1 MRIKT
6 LKADIIKNSRN
17 ENTIQITI
25 NKKFKASVPSGAST
39 GTHEV
44 KAYKKTAKY
53 AVDYL
58 NKHHDHWKNRSFEEF
73 YDLEIFENLDL
84 GGNPTLALQLA
95 TLKAMSNNKIYKY
108 LNPRT
113 KTLPTPLGNVI
124 GGGSHTK
131 LKSSDVQEFL
141 LIPKAKTFKER
152 YLANKEA
159 YQEIKKQLQTKKI
172 TDEGALIPNQSTT
185 ETLEFLNEYL
195 QDKILGIKIHLG
207 LDIAASEFY
216 KNKTYNYKN
225 FSRSKR
231 INKLKKQEQI
241 NLVNSWISDYNLK
254 YVEDPLDQEDFKGF
268 SKIDQRTLVCG
279 DDLITTNIKRL
290 KTAIQQKSINSII
303 VKPNQIGSLIKTK
316 QIVDFAHTHNIK
328 TIISHRSGETLDS
341 SISHLAVAWKIP
353 YIKTGIY
360 GKERESKLKE
370 LLKIENEIKA

>member
-254 YVEDPLDQEDFKGF
+254 YVEDHLDQEHFKGF
-268 SKIDQRTLVCG
+268 S
-279 DDLITTNIKRL
+279 
-290 KTAIQQKSINSII
+290 
-303 VKPNQIGSLIKTK
+303 
-316 QIVDFAHTHNIK
+316 
-328 TIISHRSGETLDS
+328 
-341 SISHLAVAWKIP
+341 
-353 YIKTGIY
+353 
-360 GKERESKLKE
+360 
-370 LLKIENEIKA
+370 IE

>member
-6 LKADIIKNSRN
+6 LKAKIIKNSRN

-58 NKHHDHWKNRSFEEF
+58 NKHHDHWKNKSFDEF
-73 YDLEIFENLDL
+73 YDLETFENLNL
-84 GGNPTLALQLA
+84 GGNPILALQLT

-108 LNPRT
+108 LNP
-113 KTLPTPLGNVI
+113 KSKILPTPLGNVI

-131 LKSSDVQEFL
+131 LKSSDIQEFL

-152 YLANKEA
+152 YLANKHA
-159 YQEIKKQLQTKKI
+159 YKEIKKKLNTKKL
-172 TDEGALIPNQSTT
+172 TDEGAFIPNISTT
-185 ETLEFLNEYL
+185 ETLDFLNNYL
-195 QDKILGIKIHLG
+195 QDKVLGIKINLG

-225 FSRSKR
+225 FSKSNKT
-231 INKLKKQEQI
+231 NKLKKQEQI

-254 YVEDPLDQEDFKGF
+254 YVEDPLEQEDFRGF
-268 SKIDQRTLVCG
+268 SKLDQRALICG

-290 KTAIQQKSINSII
+290 KSAMQQKSINSII
-303 VKPNQIGSLIKTK
+303 IKPNQIGSLIKTK
-316 QIVDFAHTHNIK
+316 EIVDFAHSHNIK

-353 YIKTGIY
+353 YIKTGIF